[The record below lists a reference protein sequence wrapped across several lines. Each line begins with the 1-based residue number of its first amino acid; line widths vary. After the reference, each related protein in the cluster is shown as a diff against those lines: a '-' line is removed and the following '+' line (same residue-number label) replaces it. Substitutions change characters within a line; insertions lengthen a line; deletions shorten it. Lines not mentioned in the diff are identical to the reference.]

1 MKDMQ
6 LAHATLTTLIV
17 KCFLQFI
24 FNGHISQFFKEQAHT
39 NQVKWNE
46 IDHKNQEAQRLMGLK
61 VYQDDDKMAN
71 SLE

>member
-6 LAHATLTTLIV
+6 LAHSTLTTLIV

-24 FNGHISQFFKEQAHT
+24 FDGHISQLSKEPAYT

-46 IDHKNQEAQRLMGLK
+46 IDHKIQEAKRLMGLK

-71 SLE
+71 SLK